1 MSIYVATASAVVG
14 TVMQASAAKA
24 KGKSDQLAAN
34 YNADIND
41 RNADAADIS
50 ARQLIQAEELQ
61 IIKFQNQY
69 EELSQ
74 QTNMANSYNGW
85 LADSGT
91 PLKIALANA
100 QEADEEVNIKRYN
113 AQVGK
118 QQLEEQGL
126 QQTMQGNLN
135 RMYGRAARQAGNYKA
150 AQSLLSGISTGSQI
164 YATA

>member
-1 MSIYVATASAVVG
+1 MGIEVAIASAVIG

-41 RNADAADIS
+41 RNADAADIG

-69 EELSQ
+69 
-74 QTNMANSYNGW
+74 
-85 LADSGT
+85 
-91 PLKIALANA
+91 
-100 QEADEEVNIKRYN
+100 DEEINIKRYN